1 MSVRP
6 PLRIACAWAFA
17 WLATLAPAPARAGQ
31 ESAAPALAT
40 RIDGQLIAAAGA
52 VRPADHALN
61 PGNAIFRLPRH
72 TLLGEVRLD
81 ARVEVGR
88 RWQIVLR
95 PRGRSSLD
103 GIAVGGGSAEWRGDS
118 MAEMTEA
125 YVNWQALDAASVTYG
140 LQNFQWG
147 PAELIAPSNRLFHV
161 TGVFRDPLFLVRGRH
176 LLRVNLTAGRQW
188 SLVALAELGATSE
201 APFRA
206 GARFRRAVQSKIEYA
221 SPSGGAYAG
230 LTAGARGGEPPWA
243 GGYASVELPAGLAA
257 YADASVQRGSQAWYP
272 VDTPGGP
279 VLAASDRHQGMR
291 ALALAGL
298 RYTHSAAFD
307 ARLEMLHNASG
318 YTRAQGEA
326 AARAVA
332 QAGSP
337 DALERWLDPGLEFL
351 GRDLALVSVSGRDLP
366 PADRLDVQARYV
378 RSFTDRS
385 GTAFVTAS
393 LETGD
398 AVILFASAM
407 VPHGRDR
414 AEFTRLA
421 RAAAVAGLVW
431 SF

>member
-6 PLRIACAWAFA
+6 PLPIACAWVLA
-17 WLATLAPAPARAGQ
+17 WLATLAPADARAGQ
-31 ESAAPALAT
+31 ESTAPALTT

-52 VRPADHALN
+52 SRPADHAIN
-61 PGNAIFRLPRH
+61 PGNATFQLPRH

-81 ARVEVGR
+81 ARVEAGR
-88 RWQIVLR
+88 RWQLVLR
-95 PRGRSSLD
+95 PRGRRSLY
-103 GIAVGGGSAEWRGDS
+103 GVAVGGGAAQWHGES
-118 MAEMTEA
+118 MAEVTEA
-125 YVNWQALDAASVTYG
+125 FVNWQALDAVSVTYG

-147 PAELIAPSNRLFHV
+147 PAELISPSNRLFHV

-188 SLVALAELGATSE
+188 SVVAMVEPGATSE

-206 GARFRRAVQSKIEYA
+206 GARFRRAVQSKIEYT
-221 SPSGGAYAG
+221 SPSGGAYAA
-230 LTAGARGGEPPWA
+230 LAAGARGGEPPWA
-243 GGYASVELPAGLAA
+243 GGYASVELPAGLAV
-257 YADASVQRGSQAWYP
+257 YVDASAQRGSQAWYP
-272 VDTPGGP
+272 VDTPGRP
-279 VLAASDRHQGMR
+279 VLATSNRHRGMR
-291 ALALAGL
+291 ALALSGL
-298 RYTHSAAFD
+298 RYTRSAAFD
-307 ARLEMLHNASG
+307 ARLELLRNTSG
-318 YTRAQGEA
+318 YTRSQGEA
-326 AARAVA
+326 AAGIAEG
-332 QAGSP
+332 GSP

-385 GTAFVTAS
+385 GTMFVTAS

-398 AVILFASAM
+398 AVVVFVSAM
-407 VPHGRDR
+407 VPHGRDG